1 MATTTLSCNAYV
13 GTLEDIPND
22 GSPGLLF
29 LKKYLSLQDS
39 LDDSISGLKY
49 ILAPTAVIINNA
61 AAPVHPR
68 FDMAKVDSAA
78 ATQGKAK
85 LEKRT
90 SALQALNRELR
101 RVWDINNGNGRRTV
115 VWESYNYYVFRAD
128 PENPVFMPESGIIEL
143 ESVHLPEGENSK
155 EVFGVEGVWA
165 TELRSWHDRVGLLKK
180 REELAC

>member
-1 MATTTLSCNAYV
+1 MATTSLSCNAYV

-22 GSPGLLF
+22 GSPGLLL

-39 LDDSISGLKY
+39 LDGSISGLKC
-49 ILAPTAVIINNA
+49 ILAPSAVIINNA

-68 FDMAKVDSAA
+68 FDVAQSDSAA
-78 ATQGKAK
+78 ASQGKSK
-85 LEKRT
+85 MEKRT

-101 RVWDINNGNGRRTV
+101 RVWDINNGDGRRTV

-143 ESVHLPEGENSK
+143 ESVHPPEEEDGK
-155 EVFGVEGVWA
+155 GVFGVAGVWA
-165 TELRSWHDRVGLLKK
+165 KS
-180 REELAC
+180 